1 MTLQGPG
8 WYDKEELL
16 GEFEPVDD
24 SSVDNLTPE
33 EQALIDRGAEIKAI
47 VDTDITQ
54 PYPTVSQ
61 DF

>member
-8 WYDKEELL
+8 WYTKEELL
-16 GEFEPVDD
+16 GEFDPTDD
-24 SSVDNLTPE
+24 SSIHNLTDE
-33 EQALIDRGAEIKAI
+33 EQALIDRGAEIKNI
-47 VDTDITQ
+47 VDNDITQ